1 MEKMVKP
8 KLKSACLNTPE
19 SAFLQEICES
29 ESGAESKF
37 ESNSEPELKFESE
50 VDQLQA
56 ELKKMET
63 LLKRTKTIS
72 AQRLEEVKTLKD
84 VHSSETQ
91 KLSEQI
97 KKSISDHENLLAD
110 YEKAIAE
117 KTALQKSLN
126 KAASD
131 MLSLKERMSA
141 LQNDLTA
148 ARKELLTA
156 RDDLIRLQENLHR
169 AESQKKSA
177 EYDKIHFER
186 ETKRLRIEID
196 RMKMPPLMMGTVV
209 KMIDKDR
216 VVVRSSAGPHLVVC
230 APSEMTEERLAP
242 GTNVALN
249 QQTFSI
255 AEILPVLEE
264 PAVSALELIEA
275 TDVTYDQ
282 IGGLNDQLREIRE
295 VVELPLIKPEI
306 FERIGIVP
314 PKGALLYGPPGTGK
328 TMIAKAVA
336 NRTKATFLRV
346 VGSELVQKYIGDG
359 SKMVHELFELAQKK
373 APSIIFIDEVDSIA
387 ARRTDDTT
395 SADREIHRTLMQ
407 LLAEMDGFNRR
418 SNVKIIAA
426 TNRLDILDPA
436 ILRPGR
442 FDRMIYVPL
451 PDIQGRET
459 ILKIHAEKM
468 TLSDY
473 VDFAELA
480 RRTEGASGADLK
492 AIVTEAGMF
501 AVREE
506 KLSIEK
512 IDFLNAIDK
521 IMDAKKNDNFF
532 PVAENMFL

>member
-1 MEKMVKP
+1 
-8 KLKSACLNTPE
+8 
-19 SAFLQEICES
+19 
-29 ESGAESKF
+29 
-37 ESNSEPELKFESE
+37 
-50 VDQLQA
+50 
-56 ELKKMET
+56 
-63 LLKRTKTIS
+63 
-72 AQRLEEVKTLKD
+72 
-84 VHSSETQ
+84 
-91 KLSEQI
+91 
-97 KKSISDHENLLAD
+97 
-110 YEKAIAE
+110 
-117 KTALQKSLN
+117 
-126 KAASD
+126 
-131 MLSLKERMSA
+131 
-141 LQNDLTA
+141 
-148 ARKELLTA
+148 
-156 RDDLIRLQENLHR
+156 
-169 AESQKKSA
+169 
-177 EYDKIHFER
+177 
-186 ETKRLRIEID
+186 
-196 RMKMPPLMMGTVV
+196 MKMPPLMMGTVV
-209 KMIDKDR
+209 KMIDTDR

-230 APSEMTEERLAP
+230 APSDMTEANLAP
-242 GTNVALN
+242 GTNVGLN

-255 AEILPVLEE
+255 AEVLPVLEE
-264 PAVSALELIEA
+264 PEVSALELIEA

-306 FERIGIVP
+306 FERIGIEP

-359 SKMVHELFELAQKK
+359 SKMVHELFEMAQLK

-418 SNVKIIAA
+418 SNIKIIAA

-451 PDIQGRET
+451 PDTDGRET

-468 TLSDY
+468 TLSDH

-506 KLSIEK
+506 KLSIDR
-512 IDFLNAIDK
+512 IDFMNAIDK
-521 IMDAKKNDNFF
+521 IMNAKKNDNFF
-532 PVAENMFL
+532 PVPENMFL

>member
-8 KLKSACLNTPE
+8 KLKSVCLNTSE
-19 SAFLQEICES
+19 SAFL
-29 ESGAESKF
+29 
-37 ESNSEPELKFESE
+37 PETYDSE
-50 VDQLQA
+50 VDRLQS
-56 ELKKMET
+56 ELKKMDT
-63 LLKRTKTIS
+63 HLKRTKTIS
-72 AQRLEEVKTLKD
+72 AQRLEEIKTLKESY
-84 VHSSETQ
+84 SSELQ
-91 KLSEQI
+91 NLSEQMQ
-97 KKSISDHENLLAD
+97 KSISDHENLLAD
-110 YEKAIAE
+110 YEKVIKE
-117 KTALQKSLN
+117 KTSLQNSLH
-126 KAASD
+126 KAASEICD
-131 MLSLKERMSA
+131 LKKKA
-141 LQNDLTA
+141 DAFQNELVTTRKEFLA
-148 ARKELLTA
+148 ARE
-156 RDDLIRLQENLHR
+156 DLIHSQEILHR
-169 AESQKKSA
+169 VESQKKSA

-186 ETKRLRIEID
+186 ETKRLRMEID
-196 RMKMPPLMMGTVV
+196 RMKMPPLLMGTVV
-209 KMIDKDR
+209 KMIDSDH
-216 VVVRSSAGPHLVVC
+216 VVVRSSAGPQMVIS
-230 APSEMTEERLAP
+230 APSEMTAVQLAP

-255 AEILPVLEE
+255 AEILPILEE
-264 PAVSALELIEA
+264 PEVSALELIEA
-275 TDVTYDQ
+275 TDITYDQ
-282 IGGLNDQLREIRE
+282 IGGLGDQLREIRE

-306 FERIGIVP
+306 FERIGIEP
-314 PKGALLYGPPGTGK
+314 PKGALLFGPPGTGK

-336 NRTKATFLRV
+336 NKTKATFLRV

-387 ARRTDDTT
+387 SRRTDDTT

-442 FDRMIYVPL
+442 FDRMVYVPL
-451 PDIQGRET
+451 PDKEGRET
-459 ILKIHAEKM
+459 ILKIHAAKM
-468 TLSDY
+468 TLSDQ
-473 VDFAELA
+473 VDFSELA
-480 RRTEGASGADLK
+480 RRTDGASGADLK

-521 IMDAKKNDNFF
+521 IMEAKKNDAFI
-532 PVAENMFL
+532 PIPENMFS